1 MAGATLAVFIMEN
14 KVVYFTKALMWSIKA
29 DFGYVKWLVDTRD
42 FQADSIPNIP
52 VQILYKA
59 AASSYAKMAP
69 RGAIPSV
76 ADVVLEIEKLSDES
90 IANGWAD
97 RIDQME
103 QPSLSLQR
111 DVANALAEEFD
122 RVRVSTAIEDWLAGV
137 RAGQVG
143 GSINKSFVDLSDTIS
158 GMLIGGESTGRPRD
172 ILEAARAQ
180 KLNDPESTGYP
191 RLDRAIDGGWI
202 PSKFYILGMPSGHGK
217 TSLCCNF
224 ASRRCEAGQPTI
236 IHSMEMPA
244 RDLLFR
250 MLCDLANVSLDVAEN
265 PTGRASSEDEL
276 TRVEFAEQLL
286 DAWVR
291 VYDTPANATEME
303 RRIRRHKA
311 EFGGVP
317 ILNEVDHLGIVRRSS
332 DGGRGEWAELE
343 SMAYS
348 LVGMAQ
354 RNNVPLAA
362 YSQVPVEVEQEL
374 LQNNMVVYN
383 KDFRGS
389 RGLRNAM
396 DYGIMGCK
404 HSGIV
409 QDTDT
414 GTLSQDYSYLNHS
427 VLQVTKNR
435 RTGKQFWGVFRYD
448 TVYFRLTN
456 DKGAGT
462 AEDRYD

>member
-1 MAGATLAVFIMEN
+1 MEN
-14 KVVYFTKALMWSIKA
+14 KVVYFTKSLMWSVKS
-29 DFGYVKWLVDTRD
+29 DFTYVKWLVDTRD
-42 FQADSIPNIP
+42 FQADSIPNAHAR
-52 VQILYKA
+52 ILYIA
-59 AASSYAKMAP
+59 AAKSYARMAP
-69 RGAIPSV
+69 QGAIPGI
-76 ADVVLEIEKLSDES
+76 ADVVLEIEKLSSPE
-90 IANGWAD
+90 IANGWAS

-103 QPSLSLQR
+103 QPAISLQK

-122 RVRVSTAIEDWLAGV
+122 RRRVSSAIEDWLAGV
-137 RAGQVG
+137 KSGQVG
-143 GSINKSFVDLSDTIS
+143 GAISKSFVELSDTIS

-172 ILEAARAQ
+172 ILEAARLQ
-180 KLNDPESTGYP
+180 KLNTPESTGFP
-191 RLDRAIDGGWI
+191 RLDVAIDGGWI
-202 PSKFYILGMPSGHGK
+202 PSKFYIIGMPSGHGK

-265 PTGRASSEDEL
+265 PGGRASSEDEL
-276 TRVEFAEQLL
+276 DRVRFAEALL

-291 VYDTPANATEME
+291 VYDTPANAVEIE

-317 ILNEVDHLGIVRRSS
+317 ILNEVDHLGIVRRS
-332 DGGRGEWAELE
+332 DREGRGEWAELE

-348 LVGMAQ
+348 LVSLAQ
-354 RNNVPLAA
+354 KNNVPLAA
-362 YSQVPVEVEQEL
+362 YSQVPFEVEQEL

-409 QDTDT
+409 QDAET
-414 GTLSQDYSYLNHS
+414 GTMVQDYSYLNHT

-435 RTGKQFWGVFRYD
+435 RTGRQFWGVFRYEP
-448 TVYFRLTN
+448 VYFRLTN
-456 DKGAGT
+456 DRGQFTAG
-462 AEDRYD
+462 DRYD